1 MPVALLGRRECSR
14 TPPPRWCSRC
24 WPVML
29 LRAASE
35 VPATSHDRIGRI
47 HRANSPACSDGGGGA
62 GGRRQWPRQIA
73 LEADRDRRATT
84 PEPAHAHRGS
94 VPCSIVRKWSA
105 AAARA
110 AGVAARGES
119 ARARAARCWWTTASG
134 HRMYNFGLRC
144 IKLSLLDLDSR
155 TPIPGSYV
163 FSLKS
168 LDRRSA
174 PSRLAG
180 PSWHA
185 GRPGRASC
193 RKPPAPPDQGLVLVL
208 AES

>member
-1 MPVALLGRRECSR
+1 MCLAPTTIHSCVFRLSLKVGSIFGAVFETQNASRFATFYRFVTPQTFNIPSQYVTLHVTNDRFGALPPYACALAQTSGVAS
-14 TPPPRWCSRC
+14 
-24 WPVML
+24 VI
-29 LRAASE
+29 ANN
-35 VPATSHDRIGRI
+35 RI
-47 HRANSPACSDGGGGA
+47 
-62 GGRRQWPRQIA
+62 
-73 LEADRDRRATT
+73 
-84 PEPAHAHRGS
+84 
-94 VPCSIVRKWSA
+94 RKWSA

-110 AGVAARGES
+110 AVAARGAS